1 MDCLRHG
8 NHCFVAT
15 CVISSILFGLAY
27 LSFEIVGQIKP
38 PSPVKLIVGVI
49 TGNVSLLP
57 AVYSRLE
64 ERFGEI
70 DFTSQLMPFG
80 YTAYYEQEM
89 GSELQRQFISF
100 DLLIP
105 PDELAAAKHFSNAVE
120 CEFSENETARRRANL
135 DPGYISAAKL
145 VLASTKDHAH
155 RIHLQNGIYA
165 ENTLKFRDKTF
176 QPWEWTYPDYRTP
189 AYIEIFN
196 HIRQIY
202 LEQLKTKGLSA
213 HPV

>member
-1 MDCLRHG
+1 M
-8 NHCFVAT
+8 
-15 CVISSILFGLAY
+15 
-27 LSFEIVGQIKP
+27 
-38 PSPVKLIVGVI
+38 
-49 TGNVSLLP
+49 
-57 AVYSRLE
+57 E

-70 DFTSQLMPFG
+70 DFKGRLMPFD
-80 YTAYYEQEM
+80 YTAYYKQEM
-89 GSELQRQFISF
+89 GRELQRQFISF
-100 DLLIP
+100 DQLIL
-105 PDELAAAKHFSNAVE
+105 PDELAAAKYFSNAVE
-120 CEFSENETARRRANL
+120 RDIAEIETTRRRVNL
-135 DPGYISAAKL
+135 DPGYVSAAKL

-196 HIRQIY
+196 QIRQIY
-202 LEQLKTKGLSA
+202 LGQLQEKGLSA

>member
-1 MDCLRHG
+1 M
-8 NHCFVAT
+8 
-15 CVISSILFGLAY
+15 
-27 LSFEIVGQIKP
+27 GQIKP
-38 PSPVKLIVGVI
+38 PSFVKLIVGVI
-49 TGNVSLLP
+49 TANTNLLE
-57 AVYSRLE
+57 AVYLKLE

-70 DFTSQLMPFG
+70 DFKGRLMPFD
-80 YTAYYEQEM
+80 YTAYYKKEM
-89 GSELQRQFISF
+89 GRELQRQFISF
-100 DLLIP
+100 DRLTL
-105 PDELAAAKHFSNAVE
+105 PDELAAAKYFSNAVE
-120 CEFSENETARRRANL
+120 RYFAENETTRRRVNL

-145 VLASTKDHAH
+145 VLASTRDHAH

-196 HIRQIY
+196 QIRQIY
-202 LEQLKTKGLSA
+202 LGQLQEKGLSA

>member
-1 MDCLRHG
+1 M
-8 NHCFVAT
+8 
-15 CVISSILFGLAY
+15 
-27 LSFEIVGQIKP
+27 GQIKP

-49 TGNVSLLP
+49 AGDTSLLV
-57 AVYSRLE
+57 AVHRRLQ

-70 DFTSQLMPFG
+70 DFISQFMPFG

-89 GSELQRQFISF
+89 GVGLQRQFISF
-100 DLLIP
+100 DELIM
-105 PDELAAAKHFSNAVE
+105 PDALAEVKRFSNALE
-120 CEFSENETARRRANL
+120 CEFAEKETAHRRVNL

-155 RIHLQNGIYA
+155 RIHLRNGIYA
-165 ENTLKFRDKTF
+165 EITLKFRHKTF

-196 HIRQIY
+196 QIRQIY
-202 LEQLKTKGLSA
+202 LKQLKEKGLSA

>member
-1 MDCLRHG
+1 M
-8 NHCFVAT
+8 
-15 CVISSILFGLAY
+15 
-27 LSFEIVGQIKP
+27 GQIKP

-49 TGNVSLLP
+49 TCNANFLT
-57 AVYSRLE
+57 AAYCKLE
-64 ERFGEI
+64 ARFGEI
-70 DFTSQLMPFG
+70 DFISQLMPFD

-89 GSELQRQFISF
+89 GRELQRQFISF
-100 DLLIP
+100 DGLIA
-105 PDELAAAKHFSNAVE
+105 PDELAAAKCFSNALE
-120 CEFSENETARRRANL
+120 REFAEDVTTHRQVNL

-155 RIHLQNGIYA
+155 RIHLQNGVYA
-165 ENTLKFRDKTF
+165 ENTLKFRHKTF

-189 AYIEIFN
+189 AYIDIFN

-202 LEQLKTKGLSA
+202 LGQLKEKGLSA